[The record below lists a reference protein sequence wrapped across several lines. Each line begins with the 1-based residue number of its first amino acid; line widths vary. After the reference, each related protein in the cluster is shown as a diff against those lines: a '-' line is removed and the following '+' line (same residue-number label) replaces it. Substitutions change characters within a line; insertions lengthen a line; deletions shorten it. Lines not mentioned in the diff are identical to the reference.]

1 MQKSLGAA
9 LYRKQDGQ
17 RRVIPYGSRAL
28 SATEGGKVWPLKK
41 SQKTFF
47 QNVDENSSAT
57 HKVFLRAL
65 ERCSTIQMTASFVIV
80 A

>member
-1 MQKSLGAA
+1 MDLVH
-9 LYRKQDGQ
+9 YVQ
-17 RRVIPYGSRAL
+17 RNEA
-28 SATEGGKVWPLKK
+28 KVWPWKK